1 MQNEQFLKAAQPVP
15 EHLRGTRQGL
25 FHMLNA
31 GVDTPP
37 KPAPATRQDPMHL
50 VKATERPDDQTG
62 VQSILQSDD
71 FIFSD

>member
-1 MQNEQFLKAAQPVP
+1 MQKEQFLKAAQPVP

-31 GVDTPP
+31 AADAPP
-37 KPAPATRQDPMHL
+37 KPAPEPQRDPMRL
-50 VKATERPDDQTG
+50 VQAIETTAPSSG
-62 VQSILQSDD
+62 VHSILQSDD

>member
-1 MQNEQFLKAAQPVP
+1 MQKEQFLKAAQPVP

-31 GVDTPP
+31 VVETPSPPSPSARPEPMRLVETP
-37 KPAPATRQDPMHL
+37 KHPAP
-50 VKATERPDDQTG
+50 ENG
-62 VQSILQSDD
+62 VQTILQSDD

>member
-31 GVDTPP
+31 VVDKPSHPALSARPEPVRLANTP
-37 KPAPATRQDPMHL
+37 KLTAP
-50 VKATERPDDQTG
+50 ENG
-62 VQSILQSDD
+62 VQTILQSDD

>member
-1 MQNEQFLKAAQPVP
+1 MRKEQFLKAVQPVP

-31 GVDTPP
+31 VVDTPAPPSAPPEPMRLVETP
-37 KPAPATRQDPMHL
+37 KRPAP
-50 VKATERPDDQTG
+50 ENG

>member
-31 GVDTPP
+31 AVDTPSR
-37 KPAPATRQDPMHL
+37 PAPSVRPEPMRL
-50 VKATERPDDQTG
+50 DDTPKRPAPETG
-62 VQSILQSDD
+62 VQTILQSDD